1 VRASRTILKEHR
13 EEAVVNTA
21 CMKIAETSKGKSG
34 VYIVRDSKDNN
45 VANRGIVRKSEI

>member
-1 VRASRTILKEHR
+1 VRASRTILKEYR

-34 VYIVRDSKDNN
+34 VYIVRDSEDNN